1 MKFLLFLN
9 LRRVFGPNNRYLL
22 LFVLFFVFAVGYSQ
36 EYTNIKKD
44 SLLSEYE
51 VKGNIKK
58 RELTDL
64 YFIINQNHQ
73 FKTYKKYI
81 RKICVRYLEIA
92 FNKEIYESHI
102 YEIELSEKVT
112 SKHFHKDFYPI
123 KIIPISKA
131 PISYYAFNKN
141 EKKIIIAGIYGSFLH
156 FEEISKTSQM
166 DFQTFLKALQ
176 NYL

>member
-1 MKFLLFLN
+1 MLN
-9 LRRVFGPNNRYLL
+9 SSNRYLL
-22 LFVLFFVFAVGYSQ
+22 LFVLFFVFTLGYSQ
-36 EYTNIKKD
+36 EDIKITSD
-44 SLLSEYE
+44 SLLFEYE
-51 VKGNIKK
+51 VKSNIKK
-58 RELTDL
+58 RELMDL
-64 YFIINQNHQ
+64 YFIVNQNYQ
-73 FKTYKKYI
+73 FKKIKKYI
-81 RKICVRYLEIA
+81 TNIRVRYLEIA
-92 FNKEIYESHI
+92 YNKEVYENSI